1 MNDFN
6 TLALKLIFW
15 EKETLFKKLEYR
27 FLAESTKIENASFSY
42 KIALSEANVK
52 ANRLV
57 NTKGTNQKEQ
67 SFASNYFVF
76 FENIVSV

>member
-1 MNDFN
+1 M
-6 TLALKLIFW
+6 KLIFW
-15 EKETLFKKLEYR
+15 EKETLFKKLEYH
-27 FLAESTKIENASFSY
+27 FLVESTKIENTSSSY
-42 KIALSEANVK
+42 KIVLSEANVK

-67 SFASNYFVF
+67 SFASNFFIF